1 MRQHAPCV
9 VPLKTVTRKLIYTKN
24 NRDLA
29 KMTVIF
35 LLFLT
40 STIPVTSWT
49 IAMTRPGRYSGMS
62 RNDASVDKKDT
73 ENLITPDK

>member
-35 LLFLT
+35 FAFFGFYHT
-40 STIPVTSWT
+40 SHKLNNCDDTPRTVF
-49 IAMTRPGRYSGMS
+49 RNVEKS
-62 RNDASVDKKDT
+62 R
-73 ENLITPDK
+73 ICR